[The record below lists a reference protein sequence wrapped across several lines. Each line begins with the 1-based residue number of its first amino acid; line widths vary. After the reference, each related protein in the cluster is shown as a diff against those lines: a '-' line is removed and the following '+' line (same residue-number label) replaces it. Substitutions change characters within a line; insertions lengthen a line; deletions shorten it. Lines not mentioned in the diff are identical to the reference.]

1 MDLGRLAGI
10 TIVDV
15 YVVAA
20 LVALAVAMWIGRRY
34 VRWLLHFVPAALAV
48 VGTVTAY
55 GAWRLGQQLNWDT
68 PGSPG
73 ILLVFFA
80 LGGGVVFGLAGW
92 TALALRVRRWR
103 MPDRRRSPQRSDN
116 PIRVALAIAIVV
128 GGLFSAYH
136 YYRSHR
142 SSHEA
147 NVVRL
152 AYSPDGAFLYSLDES
167 GVLKK
172 WNASH
177 HFEVRRWLLPDSAD
191 VSALLVSDDGAT
203 LVALHG
209 NELRSWGLS
218 ASADAVAG
226 AVLPDV
232 VAVAR
237 VDGAQLVAVRAHE
250 VSLRAYA
257 DIANAKGTKNLS
269 ATALSAAPC
278 GERRIVVGTQD
289 SKLHFYVVTSGL
301 DEVVAPKLP
310 ALKAVP
316 REIRTDRT
324 GTFVVASDGD
334 KQMVVLDLQ
343 NAREDAVAQYW
354 LPARFEVSG
363 AGELLLAQV
372 AITGYELATRST
384 APIFNH
390 GGTIT
395 ALAVSPRAD
404 DFAIADRREIW
415 VRADSRNYSAAEVWL
430 NGRPE
435 LRLGPLRVSVAA
447 LFGEGR
453 AAY

>member
-1 MDLGRLAGI
+1 
-10 TIVDV
+10 
-15 YVVAA
+15 
-20 LVALAVAMWIGRRY
+20 
-34 VRWLLHFVPAALAV
+34 
-48 VGTVTAY
+48 
-55 GAWRLGQQLNWDT
+55 
-68 PGSPG
+68 
-73 ILLVFFA
+73 
-80 LGGGVVFGLAGW
+80 
-92 TALALRVRRWR
+92 

-237 VDGAQLVAVRAHE
+237 IDGAQLVAVRAHE

-257 DIANAKGTKNLS
+257 DIANAKGTKSLS

-301 DEVVAPKLP
+301 ARLVLERGGHLRVGLEDYAGPRTPRNEELVREAVALVREVRRPVAGCVEAAATLGL
-310 ALKAVP
+310 AAIVP
-316 REIRTDRT
+316 RR
-324 GTFVVASDGD
+324 
-334 KQMVVLDLQ
+334 
-343 NAREDAVAQYW
+343 
-354 LPARFEVSG
+354 
-363 AGELLLAQV
+363 
-372 AITGYELATRST
+372 
-384 APIFNH
+384 
-390 GGTIT
+390 
-395 ALAVSPRAD
+395 
-404 DFAIADRREIW
+404 
-415 VRADSRNYSAAEVWL
+415 
-430 NGRPE
+430 GR
-435 LRLGPLRVSVAA
+435 
-447 LFGEGR
+447 
-453 AAY
+453 